1 MDGAGREAG
10 QLGQRPRR
18 SAGRGRRRAAV
29 VTRRA
34 RQSRA
39 QRRCKR
45 GGSRRVQSVVAMQAR
60 RLGLEC
66 AGAAKV
72 SGRRARRPTCSTRVR
87 ERREKQE
94 KRSKQCLAWFDRGK
108 LKIFELNLKSFEYQS
123 CSSCQ
128 NLQLWFQTFSH
139 LRLGL
144 KVKNSN
150 SSSNENPL
158 NLLFFGVFSKF
169 HVVT

>member
-1 MDGAGREAG
+1 MAERGCHRVAVA
-10 QLGQRPRR
+10 
-18 SAGRGRRRAAV
+18 SGRRDAACS
-29 VTRRA
+29 TK
-34 RQSRA
+34 QSA
-39 QRRCKR
+39 AALQAVW
-45 GGSRRVQSVVAMQAR
+45 SAAAMQAR

-72 SGRRARRPTCSTRVR
+72 SGRRARRRRVR
-87 ERREKQE
+87 REFGNGREKKE

-123 CSSCQ
+123 CSSYQ
-128 NLQLWFQTFSH
+128 NLQFWFQTFSH

-150 SSSNENPL
+150 SSLNENPL
-158 NLLFFGVFSKF
+158 NLLFFGFFSKF

>member
-1 MDGAGREAG
+1 MAGPGCSKRQQAG
-10 QLGQRPRR
+10 HSNDAAVAAAALLLC
-18 SAGRGRRRAAV
+18 SAGRGQEQGKERERERK
-29 VTRRA
+29 RERA
-34 RQSRA
+34 R
-39 QRRCKR
+39 
-45 GGSRRVQSVVAMQAR
+45 
-60 RLGLEC
+60 
-66 AGAAKV
+66 
-72 SGRRARRPTCSTRVR
+72 
-87 ERREKQE
+87 
-94 KRSKQCLAWFDRGK
+94 FDRGK

-150 SSSNENPL
+150 SSLNENPL
-158 NLLFFGVFSKF
+158 NLLFFRVFSKF

>member
-1 MDGAGREAG
+1 MHRSK
-10 QLGQRPRR
+10 R
-18 SAGRGRRRAAV
+18 SATGRRRMHDGAAK
-29 VTRRA
+29 
-34 RQSRA
+34 
-39 QRRCKR
+39 QRIHGGAAKGAEQRGRVRC
-45 GGSRRVQSVVAMQAR
+45 SRRVRSAVAMRAR

-72 SGRRARRPTCSTRVR
+72 SSRRARRPTCSTRVR
-87 ERREKQE
+87 EWEREE
-94 KRSKQCLAWFDRGK
+94 KRSKQCLAWFDQGK
-108 LKIFELNLKSFEYQS
+108 LKIFELNLKCFEYQS
-123 CSSCQ
+123 CSSCH

-150 SSSNENPL
+150 SSSNVNPL